1 MRREFFIKD
10 WGWKA
15 FSLLLAVAI
24 WLTVHKII
32 EEPKAAATDGAA
44 TYDNLPV
51 EIVSAHGDVRDYRL
65 IRTTVKVTVSGT
77 PEVIAVLQANQIH
90 ATVDVTADLEAGKD
104 SRRRVDVATPPGV
117 TLISVEPRE
126 IGVILPPTH

>member
-1 MRREFFIKD
+1 MLRDLFIKD
-10 WGWKA
+10 CGWKA
-15 FSLLLAVAI
+15 LSLLLAVAI

-32 EEPKAAATDGAA
+32 EEPKAAAMEGAA

-65 IRTTVKVTVSGT
+65 ARTTVKVTVGGT

-90 ATVDVTADLEAGKD
+90 ATVDVTELDSGKD

-117 TLISVEPRE
+117 TLISVEPRD
-126 IGVILPPTH
+126 IGIILPPRH